1 MTWFLFYWADAD
13 LSKCKLDNEEH
24 PEFTE
29 LAWKVATTRPNGR
42 VLTLVSHSLAV
53 VRTLC
58 VFVVSCVVCRVWCV
72 VSCGRT
78 GTLLWST

>member
-13 LSKCKLDNEEH
+13 LSKCTLDNEEH

-42 VLTLVSHSLAV
+42 VLTLV
-53 VRTLC
+53 
-58 VFVVSCVVCRVWCV
+58 
-72 VSCGRT
+72 
-78 GTLLWST
+78 